1 MKTNLTPVYTQEEIL
16 ARVSILAENISSDYR
31 DRDLVLI
38 GALKGAFI
46 FLSDL
51 VRRITVP
58 VKIDFVGV
66 SSYADQ
72 SSSSGKIR
80 LTKSVDMDIEGK
92 DVLIVE
98 DIVDTGLT
106 LVYLIDYLNTL
117 KPNSIKVCALID
129 KRERRKT
136 SVAVDYAGLS
146 VDEGFL
152 VGYGLDYAEN
162 YRNLPGIYHVKL

>member
-1 MKTNLTPVYTQEEIL
+1 MMTNLIPVVTKEEIDVK
-16 ARVSILAENISSDYR
+16 VSSLAESISSDYHGS
-31 DRDLVLI
+31 DLVVI

-46 FLSDL
+46 FMSDL
-51 VRRITVP
+51 VRHITIP
-58 VKIDFVGV
+58 VKMDFVGA

-92 DVLIVE
+92 DVLLVE
-98 DIVDTGLT
+98 DIIDTGLT
-106 LVYLIDYLNTL
+106 LVYLIDYLRSM

-129 KRERRKT
+129 KRERRKE
-136 SVAVDYAGLS
+136 SVVVDYVGLS